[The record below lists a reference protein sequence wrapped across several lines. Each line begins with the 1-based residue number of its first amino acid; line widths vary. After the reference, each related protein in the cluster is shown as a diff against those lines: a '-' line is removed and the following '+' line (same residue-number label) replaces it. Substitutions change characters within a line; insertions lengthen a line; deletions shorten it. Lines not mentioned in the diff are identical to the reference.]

1 MLYLITLTTFLST
14 WIFGIAL
21 LFMIFNRERP
31 IDRLKNLEYRPK
43 EKKNKDKSRQG
54 KTGVI
59 TLLSG
64 WVPSFRWNRK
74 KARATEMEL
83 LKADIPMT
91 LEELFIIKLLSSA
104 ILGFFIYVILRSPIA
119 TGLIVIL
126 IWNTPKFIIRRK
138 KKVRIKEFD
147 HYLTDGINI
156 LVNSLKAGYSF
167 LQSIAVVTKETK
179 GPFAKEFNKLLKEMS
194 LGISE
199 EEALKNL
206 MERMESEDL
215 RLMMNAILI
224 QKDIGG
230 NLAEIL
236 DNISETIRARQAIRN
251 EVKTLTAQGKLSG
264 VIVTLLPVLLGVA
277 IYVLN
282 PDYMRLLFTE
292 TLGLVMVGGAV
303 MSQLIG
309 IMVIRKII
317 NIDL

>member
-1 MLYLITLTTFLST
+1 MLYVITLTTFLST

-21 LFMIFNRERP
+21 LFMLFDRERP
-31 IDRLKNLEYRPK
+31 IDRLKNMEYRRKERKTK
-43 EKKNKDKSRQG
+43 EKGRYE
-54 KTGVI
+54 KTGMI
-59 TLLSG
+59 KLLSSL
-64 WVPSFRWNRK
+64 VPKMQWNRK
-74 KARATEMEL
+74 KAKATEWEL
-83 LKADIPMT
+83 VQADIPMT

-104 ILGFFIYVILRSPIA
+104 IFGFFIYIILQSALA
-119 TGLIVIL
+119 TLLIMLL
-126 IWNTPKFIIRRK
+126 IWNTPKLIIRHK
-138 KKVRIKEFD
+138 KKARIKEFD
-147 HYLTDGINI
+147 YHLTDGINI

-167 LQSIAVVTKETK
+167 LQSIAVVTKETG

-199 EEALKNL
+199 EEALQNL
-206 MERMESEDL
+206 MDRMESEDL

-236 DNISETIRARQAIRN
+236 DNISETIRSRQAIRN

-264 VIVTLLPVLLGVA
+264 VIVTLLPILLGIA
-277 IYVLN
+277 IYALN
-282 PDYMRLLFTE
+282 PEYMETLFTE

-303 MSQLIG
+303 ISQLMG
-309 IMVIRKII
+309 IMFIRKII